1 MHRLEKI
8 FYVNVDANLYAVAV
22 LKDGTVVGHIPRKIS
37 QICLLF
43 LARGGAIVCTP
54 TGGRRYSSDLPQ
66 GGLEIP
72 CKLKFTGK
80 SKEVQKVKT
89 LFAHK
94 INRVSAN

>member
-1 MHRLEKI
+1 M
-8 FYVNVDANLYAVAV
+8 AV
-22 LKDGTVVGHIPRKIS
+22 LKDGTIVGHNPRKIS
-37 QICLLF
+37 RICLLF

-72 CKLKFTGK
+72 CKLSK

-89 LFAHK
+89 LFARK
-94 INRVSAN
+94 INRVPAH